1 MRQVEAMRAQ
11 DRILRLGCERKAVI
25 AGGVAV
31 EPVFPKCVEPTAGMD
46 TTQGQDV
53 LGT

>member
-1 MRQVEAMRAQ
+1 MLRTRAQ
-11 DRILRLGCERKAVI
+11 DRILRLRYERKAVI

-31 EPVFPKCVEPTAGMD
+31 EPVFPKCVEQTAGMD
-46 TTQGQDV
+46 TAQGEDV